1 MPDFSDVFIYLLFG
15 LCIATPFALL
25 FMIVKSIVRPQPV
38 AKNKQG
44 KVTALK
50 VVALVLA
57 LIYAGVTLYPFAHYL
72 MGGYIQSTD
81 PSQSYT
87 PSPFDQMMLM
97 TIVAGALGLIF
108 IGSLASVC
116 LRTARSF
123 ENQHK

>member
-1 MPDFSDVFIYLLFG
+1 MMNFGDIIIYPLFG
-15 LCIATPFALL
+15 LCIAIPLTLL
-25 FMIVKSIVRPQPV
+25 FIIVKSIARPQPV
-38 AKNKQG
+38 AKNKQR
-44 KVTALK
+44 KTTTLK

-72 MGGYIQSTD
+72 MGGYVQSTD

-87 PSPFDQMMLM
+87 PSPFDQMVLM
-97 TIVAGALGLIF
+97 TVATGALGLIF